1 MRSFGRVAL
10 FLGLLLCCLWAEKNA
25 STLGLESFLGG
36 ETGEAGEIEL
46 AKIRI
51 ANLLAQK
58 AELEQ
63 QAAEL
68 EREGAELEAKR
79 KEREANL
86 VSADDPEVIL
96 LLKQIDELKAQI
108 AKLSAEN
115 SRAENSKVENSKA
128 ENSSAEN
135 FRSSSALTKNP
146 AELQGEYI
154 K

>member
-1 MRSFGRVAL
+1 MAL
-10 FLGLLLCCLWAEKNA
+10 FLGLWVCFLVAEKNA

-36 ETGEAGEIEL
+36 QTGEAGEIEL

-58 AELEQ
+58 AELE
-63 QAAEL
+63 
-68 EREGAELEAKR
+68 REARELEAKR
-79 KEREANL
+79 KERAANL
-86 VSADDPEVIL
+86 VSADDPEVIA
-96 LLKQIDELKAQI
+96 LLKQIAELKAQI

-115 SRAENSKVENSKA
+115 TAGNSA

-135 FRSSSALTKNP
+135 ASSAITKNP

>member
-1 MRSFGRVAL
+1 MRSFGRMAL
-10 FLGLLLCCLWAEKNA
+10 FLGLWVCCLVAEKNA

-36 ETGEAGEIEL
+36 EAGEAGEIEL

-58 AELEQ
+58 V
-63 QAAEL
+63 EL
-68 EREGAELEAKR
+68 EREAAELEAKR
-79 KEREANL
+79 KERAANL
-86 VSADDPEVIL
+86 VSADSPEVIA
-96 LLKQIDELKAQI
+96 LLKQIAELKAQI

-115 SRAENSKVENSKA
+115 SAENSAK
-128 ENSSAEN
+128 NSSAEN
-135 FRSSSALTKNP
+135 ASSAITKNP

>member
-10 FLGLLLCCLWAEKNA
+10 FLGLWVCFLVAEKNA

-36 ETGEAGEIEL
+36 QAGEAGEIEL

-58 AELEQ
+58 AELE
-63 QAAEL
+63 
-68 EREGAELEAKR
+68 REAAELEAKR
-79 KEREANL
+79 KERAANL
-86 VSADDPEVIL
+86 VSADSPEVIA
-96 LLKQIDELKAQI
+96 LLKQIAELKAQI

-115 SRAENSKVENSKA
+115 SSAENSRAENA
-128 ENSSAEN
+128 SSAI
-135 FRSSSALTKNP
+135 TKNP

>member
-10 FLGLLLCCLWAEKNA
+10 FLGLLVCFLVAEKNA

-36 ETGEAGEIEL
+36 QAGEAGEIEL

-58 AELEQ
+58 AELE
-63 QAAEL
+63 
-68 EREGAELEAKR
+68 REAAELEAKR
-79 KEREANL
+79 KERAANL
-86 VSADDPEVIL
+86 VSADDPEVIA

-108 AKLSAEN
+108 AKL
-115 SRAENSKVENSKA
+115 RAENAVENA
-128 ENSSAEN
+128 SSAI
-135 FRSSSALTKNP
+135 TKNP

>member
-10 FLGLLLCCLWAEKNA
+10 FLGLWICCLVAEKNA

-36 ETGEAGEIEL
+36 EAGEAGEIEL

-58 AELEQ
+58 AELE
-63 QAAEL
+63 
-68 EREGAELEAKR
+68 REAAELEAKR
-79 KEREANL
+79 KERAANL
-86 VSADDPEVIL
+86 VSADSPEVIA

-115 SRAENSKVENSKA
+115 SAENYSEDA
-128 ENSSAEN
+128 SAEN
-135 FRSSSALTKNP
+135 ASSAITKNP

>member
-10 FLGLLLCCLWAEKNA
+10 FLGLWVCFLVAEKNA

-36 ETGEAGEIEL
+36 EAGETGEIEL

-58 AELEQ
+58 AELE
-63 QAAEL
+63 
-68 EREGAELEAKR
+68 REAAELEAKR
-79 KEREANL
+79 KERAANL
-86 VSADDPEVIL
+86 VSADSPEVIA
-96 LLKQIDELKAQI
+96 LLKQIAELKAQI

-115 SRAENSKVENSKA
+115 STENSAENSAK
-128 ENSSAEN
+128 NSSTEN
-135 FRSSSALTKNP
+135 ASSAITKNP

>member
-10 FLGLLLCCLWAEKNA
+10 FLGLWVCFLVAEKNA

-36 ETGEAGEIEL
+36 QAGEAGEIEL

-58 AELEQ
+58 AELE
-63 QAAEL
+63 
-68 EREGAELEAKR
+68 REAAELEAKR
-79 KEREANL
+79 KERAANL
-86 VSADDPEVIL
+86 VSADDPQVTL
-96 LLKQIDELKAQI
+96 LLKQIAELKAQI

-115 SRAENSKVENSKA
+115 TAENSAK
-128 ENSSAEN
+128 NSSTEN
-135 FRSSSALTKNP
+135 TSSAITKNP

>member
-10 FLGLLLCCLWAEKNA
+10 FLGLWVCFLGAEKNA

-36 ETGEAGEIEL
+36 EAGEAGEIEL

-58 AELEQ
+58 AELERE
-63 QAAEL
+63 AAQM
-68 EREGAELEAKR
+68 EAKR
-79 KEREANL
+79 KERAANL
-86 VSADDPEVIL
+86 VSADSPEVIA
-96 LLKQIDELKAQI
+96 LLKQIAELKAQI

-115 SRAENSKVENSKA
+115 SAGNSV

-135 FRSSSALTKNP
+135 ASSAITKNP

>member
-1 MRSFGRVAL
+1 MAL
-10 FLGLLLCCLWAEKNA
+10 FLGLLVCCLGAEKNA

-36 ETGEAGEIEL
+36 EAGEAGEIEL

-58 AELEQ
+58 AELE
-63 QAAEL
+63 
-68 EREGAELEAKR
+68 REAVELEAKR
-79 KEREANL
+79 KERAANL
-86 VSADDPEVIL
+86 VSADSPEVIA

-115 SRAENSKVENSKA
+115 SAGNSTENSA
-128 ENSSAEN
+128 ENSS
-135 FRSSSALTKNP
+135 SAITKNP

>member
-10 FLGLLLCCLWAEKNA
+10 FLGLWVCFLVAEKNA

-36 ETGEAGEIEL
+36 QTGEAGEIEL

-58 AELEQ
+58 AELE
-63 QAAEL
+63 
-68 EREGAELEAKR
+68 REAAELEAKR
-79 KEREANL
+79 KERAANL
-86 VSADDPEVIL
+86 VSADDPEVIA

-115 SRAENSKVENSKA
+115 SAENYSEDA
-128 ENSSAEN
+128 SAEN
-135 FRSSSALTKNP
+135 ASSAITKNP

>member
-1 MRSFGRVAL
+1 MAL
-10 FLGLLLCCLWAEKNA
+10 FLGLWVCFLVAEKNA

-36 ETGEAGEIEL
+36 QAGEAGEIEL

-58 AELEQ
+58 AELE
-63 QAAEL
+63 
-68 EREGAELEAKR
+68 REAAELEAKR
-79 KEREANL
+79 KERAANL
-86 VSADDPEVIL
+86 VSADSPEVIAL
-96 LLKQIDELKAQI
+96 LQQIDELKAQI

-115 SRAENSKVENSKA
+115 SAGNSTENSA
-128 ENSSAEN
+128 ENSS
-135 FRSSSALTKNP
+135 SAITKNP

>member
-10 FLGLLLCCLWAEKNA
+10 FLGLWVCFLVAEKNA

-36 ETGEAGEIEL
+36 EAGEAGEIEL

-58 AELEQ
+58 AELERE
-63 QAAEL
+63 AAQM
-68 EREGAELEAKR
+68 EAKR
-79 KEREANL
+79 KERAANL
-86 VSADDPEVIL
+86 VSADSPEVIA
-96 LLKQIDELKAQI
+96 LLKQIAELKAQI

-115 SRAENSKVENSKA
+115 SA
-128 ENSSAEN
+128 ENSSENASAEN
-135 FRSSSALTKNP
+135 ASSAITKNP

>member
-10 FLGLLLCCLWAEKNA
+10 FLGLWVCFLVAEKNA

-36 ETGEAGEIEL
+36 EAGEAGEIEL

-58 AELEQ
+58 AELE
-63 QAAEL
+63 
-68 EREGAELEAKR
+68 REARELEAKR
-79 KEREANL
+79 KERAANL
-86 VSADDPEVIL
+86 VSADSPEVIA
-96 LLKQIDELKAQI
+96 LLKQIAELKAQI

-115 SRAENSKVENSKA
+115 TAENSAK
-128 ENSSAEN
+128 NSSAEN
-135 FRSSSALTKNP
+135 ASSAITKNP

>member
-1 MRSFGRVAL
+1 MRSFVRVAL
-10 FLGLLLCCLWAEKNA
+10 FLGLWVCFLVAEKNA

-36 ETGEAGEIEL
+36 EAGEAGEIEL

-58 AELEQ
+58 AELERE
-63 QAAEL
+63 AAQM
-68 EREGAELEAKR
+68 EAKR
-79 KEREANL
+79 KERAANL
-86 VSADDPEVIL
+86 VSADSPEVIA

-115 SRAENSKVENSKA
+115 SARNSAENSAK
-128 ENSSAEN
+128 NSSTEN
-135 FRSSSALTKNP
+135 ASSAITKNP
-146 AELQGEYI
+146 AEFQGEYI

>member
-1 MRSFGRVAL
+1 MAL
-10 FLGLLLCCLWAEKNA
+10 FLGLLVCFLWAEKNA

-36 ETGEAGEIEL
+36 EAGEAGEIEL

-58 AELEQ
+58 AELERE
-63 QAAEL
+63 AAQM
-68 EREGAELEAKR
+68 EAKR
-79 KEREANL
+79 KEYEANL
-86 VSADDPEVIL
+86 VSADSPEVIA
-96 LLKQIDELKAQI
+96 LLKQIAELKAQI

-115 SRAENSKVENSKA
+115 SAENSAKNSGA
-128 ENSSAEN
+128 ENASSAI
-135 FRSSSALTKNP
+135 TKNP

>member
-10 FLGLLLCCLWAEKNA
+10 FLGLWVCFLVAEKNA
-25 STLGLESFLGG
+25 STLGLESFLG
-36 ETGEAGEIEL
+36 GEAGEIEL

-58 AELEQ
+58 AELE
-63 QAAEL
+63 
-68 EREGAELEAKR
+68 REAAELEAKR

-86 VSADDPEVIL
+86 VSADDPEVIA
-96 LLKQIDELKAQI
+96 LLKQIDELKEQI

-115 SRAENSKVENSKA
+115 SNAENSRSP
-128 ENSSAEN
+128 SAI
-135 FRSSSALTKNP
+135 TKNP

>member
-10 FLGLLLCCLWAEKNA
+10 FLGLWVCFLVAEKNA

-36 ETGEAGEIEL
+36 EAGEAGEIEL

-58 AELEQ
+58 AELERE
-63 QAAEL
+63 AAQM
-68 EREGAELEAKR
+68 EAKR
-79 KEREANL
+79 KERAANL
-86 VSADDPEVIL
+86 VSADSPEVIA
-96 LLKQIDELKAQI
+96 LLKQIAELKAQI

-115 SRAENSKVENSKA
+115 SAGDSA
-128 ENSSAEN
+128 ENSSTEN
-135 FRSSSALTKNP
+135 ASSAITKNP

>member
-10 FLGLLLCCLWAEKNA
+10 FLGLLVCCLGAEKNA

-36 ETGEAGEIEL
+36 QAGEAGEIEL

-58 AELEQ
+58 AELERE
-63 QAAEL
+63 AAQM
-68 EREGAELEAKR
+68 EAKR
-79 KEREANL
+79 KERAANL
-86 VSADDPEVIL
+86 VSADSPEVIA

-115 SRAENSKVENSKA
+115 SAGNSTENSA
-128 ENSSAEN
+128 ENSS
-135 FRSSSALTKNP
+135 SAITKNP

>member
-10 FLGLLLCCLWAEKNA
+10 FLGLWVCFLVAEKNA

-36 ETGEAGEIEL
+36 QAGEAGEIEL

-58 AELEQ
+58 AELE
-63 QAAEL
+63 
-68 EREGAELEAKR
+68 REAAELEAKR

-86 VSADDPEVIL
+86 VSADDPEVIA
-96 LLKQIDELKAQI
+96 LLKQIDELKEQI
-108 AKLSAEN
+108 AKLRVENSAGNSSENASAEN
-115 SRAENSKVENSKA
+115 A
-128 ENSSAEN
+128 SSAI
-135 FRSSSALTKNP
+135 TKNP